1 MSEII
6 AQPSMANTATGAASV
21 KLASSNPY
29 IENIKNLWDSS
40 QRNLV
45 LSAVLAAIVAAIIVV
60 ALWSSSQNYRPLYGQ
75 QERFD
80 SGEIISVLETE
91 GIPYRLQEANGQ
103 VLVAEGEVAKIR
115 MLLAAKGI
123 KAKLPTGLD
132 SLKEDSS
139 LGTSQFME
147 TARYRHGL
155 EGELVR
161 TIIALDAIANA
172 RVHLAIPRK
181 TLFVR
186 HNAETPTA
194 SVMVELKPGEDL
206 KTEQVEAI
214 INLVTGSVTGMKTEN
229 VSVVDQY
236 GRLLSADIGSSEMGK
251 VNAKYLDYQKN
262 LEKQV
267 IQRAADMLT
276 PIVGPSNYRVQVA
289 ADLDFSHVQET
300 KEVVDSAPVVK
311 NEHRIEN
318 NSIDNIALG
327 VPGSLSNKPP
337 VTGEEENKDSK
348 NTNERTEINRQYAL
362 GSSVRHTQYQQGKL
376 NKLNVSVLLNS
387 TAAPN
392 GSAWTEAETQQIS
405 AMIKDAV
412 GISADRGDSLSI
424 LSFNFTPIAI
434 EAPPAIPWWQDPTVQ
449 QPLRYMIGGIL
460 GLSMIFFVL
469 RPLITHLTGLDRG
482 RKELTF
488 AEEDI
493 PQEYDENLKTRAEQ
507 EHEESL
513 NERLAAK
520 GIESAN
526 NALNASNDLL
536 PPQGSPLEIQLKHL
550 QLISNEEPERVAEV
564 LKQWVNVNEP
574 IASKKSD

>member
-6 AQPSMANTATGAASV
+6 AQPTMANTATGAASV
-21 KLASSNPY
+21 NSASSNPY

-186 HNAETPTA
+186 NNAEAPTA

-300 KEVVDSAPVVK
+300 KEVVDSTPVVK

-392 GSAWTEAETQQIS
+392 GNAWTEAETQQIS
-405 AMIKDAV
+405 VMIKDAV

-488 AEEDI
+488 AEEDM

-520 GIESAN
+520 GIESTN

>member
-6 AQPSMANTATGAASV
+6 AQPTMANTATGAASV
-21 KLASSNPY
+21 KSASSNPY

-181 TLFVR
+181 NLFVR
-186 HNAETPTA
+186 NNAEAPTA

-206 KTEQVEAI
+206 KNEQVEAI

-236 GRLLSADIGSSEMGK
+236 GRLLSADIGSTEMGK

-300 KEVVDSAPVVK
+300 KEVVDSTPVVK

-526 NALNASNDLL
+526 NALNANIDLL